1 MEIGFSKKGDL
12 RILSI
17 KGNLRLQH
25 WRVIEKHLH
34 VLLDQGTRWVVV
46 DLREAI
52 LLGESGYGCLA
63 HNMRKFS
70 ERQAQMLL
78 LTASPGIQDAL
89 RATGHETDLAE
100 NLCADWDALEARL
113 RTRGFAFSS
122 PVPGN

>member
-34 VLLDQGTRWVVV
+34 VLLDQGARWVVV
-46 DLREAI
+46 DLREAM
-52 LLGESGYGCLA
+52 LLSESGYGCLA
-63 HNMRKFS
+63 LNMRKFG

-78 LTASPGIQDAL
+78 LTASPGVREAL
-89 RATGHETDLAE
+89 EIAGREAILAE
-100 NLCADWDALEARL
+100 NVCVDWDSLEARL
-113 RTRGFAFSS
+113 RTRGFAFS
-122 PVPGN
+122 G

>member
-1 MEIGFSKKGDL
+1 MEIGIAKKGDL

-34 VLLDQGTRWVVV
+34 VLLDQGARWVVV

-52 LLGESGYGCLA
+52 LLGESGYDCLA

-78 LTASPGIQDAL
+78 LTASPGVQEAL
-89 RATGHETDLAE
+89 RATGRETDLAE
-100 NLCADWDALEARL
+100 NLCADWASLEARL
-113 RTRGFAFSS
+113 KTRGFAFSES
-122 PVPGN
+122 FPGS